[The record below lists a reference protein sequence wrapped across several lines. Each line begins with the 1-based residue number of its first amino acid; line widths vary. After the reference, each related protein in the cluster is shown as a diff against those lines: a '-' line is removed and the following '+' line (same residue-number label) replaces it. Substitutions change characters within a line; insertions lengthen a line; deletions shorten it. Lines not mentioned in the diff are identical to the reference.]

1 MVNYSKLLTFFR
13 KSRQYLETEQA
24 VSEKVINSIFF
35 FLRLFIMK
43 SNTSVLVSIAIAILG
58 FIIISV
64 AGLTVSAEIAFAAG
78 AILTGI
84 AITVASSGKSSAQ
97 PSSTEDVFATTT
109 LYVGNLPY
117 RANETAIRELFSE
130 QGKVLS
136 VRLMKDK
143 HTGKRRGFGFV
154 EMLEN
159 DAKKAIEQL
168 NEKEFQ
174 DRSLKVREANERA
187 PRQEDNTPEA

>member
-1 MVNYSKLLTFFR
+1 
-13 KSRQYLETEQA
+13 
-24 VSEKVINSIFF
+24 
-35 FLRLFIMK
+35 MK
-43 SNTSVLVSIAIAILG
+43 SNTSILLSIAVAILG
-58 FIIISV
+58 YII
-64 AGLTVSAEIAFAAG
+64 VSFAASSIPADISFAVG
-78 AILTGI
+78 AIVTGF
-84 AITVASSGKSSAQ
+84 AIQFIKTGKST
-97 PSSTEDVFATTT
+97 SSTDSAGTTTPDGDFATTT

-117 RANETAIRELFSE
+117 RANEMAIRTLFAE

-154 EMLEN
+154 EMPEN
-159 DAKKAIEQL
+159 DAQQAISAL

-187 PRQEDNTPEA
+187 PRTETQQNADA

>member
-1 MVNYSKLLTFFR
+1 
-13 KSRQYLETEQA
+13 
-24 VSEKVINSIFF
+24 
-35 FLRLFIMK
+35 MK
-43 SNTSVLVSIAIAILG
+43 SNTSILVSIVIAVVG
-58 FIIISV
+58 AIIITLAKLSITP
-64 AGLTVSAEIAFAAG
+64 AIAFAAG
-78 AILTGI
+78 AVLAGI
-84 AITVASSGKSSAQ
+84 AIIIASSGKSTAPQSAAEE
-97 PSSTEDVFATTT
+97 TFATTT

-117 RANETAIRELFSE
+117 RANETAIRALFTE
-130 QGKVLS
+130 QGKVIS

-154 EMLEN
+154 EMPEA

-187 PRQEDNTPEA
+187 PREEEVSNG

>member
-1 MVNYSKLLTFFR
+1 
-13 KSRQYLETEQA
+13 
-24 VSEKVINSIFF
+24 
-35 FLRLFIMK
+35 MK
-43 SNTSVLVSIAIAILG
+43 SNTSILLSIAVAILG
-58 FIIISV
+58 FIIIRV
-64 AGLTVSAEIAFAAG
+64 AGITLLVEVSFAIGAIAAG
-78 AILTGI
+78 LSIQFIKT
-84 AITVASSGKSSAQ
+84 GKST
-97 PSSTEDVFATTT
+97 SSTSSTSSDNSSAPEGDFATTT

-117 RANETAIRELFSE
+117 RANEMAIRTLFAE

-154 EMLEN
+154 EMQEK
-159 DAKKAIEQL
+159 DAEKAIIAL

-187 PRQEDNTPEA
+187 PRTEGHNEEV

>member
-1 MVNYSKLLTFFR
+1 
-13 KSRQYLETEQA
+13 
-24 VSEKVINSIFF
+24 
-35 FLRLFIMK
+35 MK
-43 SNTSVLVSIAIAILG
+43 SNTSILLSIAVAILG
-58 FIIISV
+58 YIIIS
-64 AGLTVSAEIAFAAG
+64 FAALTIPAGISFAIG
-78 AILTGI
+78 AIVTGF
-84 AITVASSGKSSAQ
+84 AIHFIKTGKST
-97 PSSTEDVFATTT
+97 SSTDSADSAMPEGDFATTT

-117 RANETAIRELFSE
+117 RANEMAIRTLFAE

-154 EMLEN
+154 EMPEK
-159 DAKKAIEQL
+159 DAQQAINAL

-187 PRQEDNTPEA
+187 PRTEQQNADV

>member
-1 MVNYSKLLTFFR
+1 
-13 KSRQYLETEQA
+13 
-24 VSEKVINSIFF
+24 
-35 FLRLFIMK
+35 MK
-43 SNTSVLVSIAIAILG
+43 SNTSLLVSIVIA
-58 FIIISV
+58 V
-64 AGLTVSAEIAFAAG
+64 AGAVVITLAGLSITPAIAFAAG
-78 AILTGI
+78 AVLAGV
-84 AITVASSGKSSAQ
+84 AIIVLSSGKSSTSQSA
-97 PSSTEDVFATTT
+97 EEGFATTT

-117 RANETAIRELFSE
+117 RANETTIRTLFSE
-130 QGKVLS
+130 QGRVIS

-154 EMLEN
+154 EMPEA

-187 PRQEDNTPEA
+187 PRNEEETHNA